1 MDGSPCNRPT
11 GVNKHTGITFSFDER
26 LIMIIG
32 GIIPMIVGRL
42 VFFPI
47 PGVDPPKTPW
57 GENLTEPLIP
67 YNESAAALHFAPHHS
82 PLAVGQECLQA
93 Q

>member
-1 MDGSPCNRPT
+1 
-11 GVNKHTGITFSFDER
+11 
-26 LIMIIG
+26 MIIG

-82 PLAVGQECLQA
+82 PLAIGSEGLQA
-93 Q
+93 LYRVVHLLK